1 MKRSLIPILL
11 GLLTAGVLFAGGGK
25 ESTQGAT
32 PAQGGAAKP
41 DPYSRMPQLVIFTTG
56 REAYGDPK
64 IPEGEDLENNDVVRY
79 VEEKVN
85 VRPKI
90 IWTTSDQNYAFETKI
105 NLLIASNDLPD
116 VLEMRT
122 QPYGMTILKKLVL
135 NDMILDLT
143 KVYEDY
149 ASPSIKEHHAEA
161 GNISL
166 KQVTLGGKLMALPNI
181 SDTESAWPLTW
192 IRKDWLDKL
201 GLQPPRT
208 LDDLAAVARAFIER
222 DPDGNGQKD
231 TYGILGSSE
240 LYRGAVNTFEVV
252 FNAFN
257 AYPGDWIRD
266 ATGNV
271 VYGSI
276 TKETRAALELLQK
289 WYRNGL
295 IDREFALKDASKSN
309 ELVVG
314 GMAGILADAWWAT
327 WWPLNTAIQND
338 WSADWRA
345 YGIQGVDGA
354 YHARSTL
361 PASGMLVIRKG
372 FPYPEAIFKANNI
385 AQDAGLGLDPWW
397 NDLTKPGG
405 KYAALATQLWPVA
418 TGAKFY
424 DEISRRWKIVK
435 NAFDTNQD
443 PATLDPQSQ
452 GIYLQMKPNR
462 DNPKEHQIDSWTV
475 NVAWTY
481 GADVLLRHA
490 YKANVP
496 VFAGTTDTM
505 VKKMTPM
512 NDLEKD
518 IFTRIIMDRLP
529 IAEFDRFV
537 TQWKSMGGDEITRE
551 VADLVK

>member
-1 MKRSLIPILL
+1 MKRVIVLL
-11 GLLTAGVLFAGGGK
+11 ALVALAAGGIGASGK
-25 ESTQGAT
+25 SEGAASSGQGA
-32 PAQGGAAKP
+32 AMKP
-41 DPYSRMPQLVIFTTG
+41 DPYSKMPQLVVFTTG

-122 QPYGMTILKKLVL
+122 QPYGMTILKKMVQ
-135 NDMILDLT
+135 NDMIWDLT
-143 KVYEDY
+143 KIYADY
-149 ASPSIKEHHAEA
+149 ASPSFKEHHAEA
-161 GNISL
+161 GNIAL

-201 GLQPPRT
+201 GLQPPKT
-208 LDDLAAVARAFIER
+208 LDDLAAVAKAFIER

-231 TYGILGSSE
+231 TFGILGSSE
-240 LYRGAVNTFEVV
+240 LYRGSVNTFEVI

-257 AYPGDWIRD
+257 AFPGDWIRD
-266 ATGNV
+266 ASGAV
-271 VYGSI
+271 VYGST
-276 TKETRAALELLQK
+276 TKETRAALEKLQQ
-289 WYRNGL
+289 WYRAGL

-309 ELVVG
+309 EHVVG
-314 GMAGILADAWWAT
+314 GKAGILADAWWAP

-338 WSADWRA
+338 WNADWRA
-345 YGIQGVDGA
+345 HGIQGVDGV
-354 YHARSTL
+354 YHSRSTL

-372 FPYPEAIFKANNI
+372 FANPEAILKANNI

-397 NDLTKPGG
+397 NDLTKPGA
-405 KYAALATQLWPVA
+405 KYASLAQSLWPVGV
-418 TGAKFY
+418 GAKYY

-435 NAFDTNQD
+435 NAFDTKQD

-452 GIYLQMKPNR
+452 GIYEQMKPDR
-462 DNPKEHQIDSWTV
+462 DAPRKSLDSWTV

-481 GADVLLRHA
+481 GADVFLRHT
-490 YKANVP
+490 YKPNVP

-505 VKKMTPM
+505 VRKMTPM
-512 NDLEKD
+512 NDLEID
-518 IFTRIIMDRLP
+518 VFTKIIMDRLP
-529 IAEFDRFV
+529 IAEFDKFV
-537 TQWKSMGGDEITRE
+537 TQWKSMGGDEITKE